1 MDTSSPTRS
10 LGPPLLGAL
19 LRMPVD
25 EIRARMLGALHA
37 KGFTDLIPA
46 HLIVLRWPGPDGL
59 RPVEIAAQSG
69 MSKQALNYLLG
80 QLEEGG
86 YLERV
91 DDPEDRRSKRV
102 RITKRAWD
110 AGRAMRA
117 EVTRIEDEFARA
129 YGEAEL
135 DEMRRVLTHLNVVLG
150 TLPPVNGDP

>member
-1 MDTSSPTRS
+1 MSTPPSTNA

-19 LRMPVD
+19 LRMPID
-25 EIRARMLGALHA
+25 EIRERMLAALHA

-102 RITKRAWD
+102 RMTKRGYD

-117 EVTRIEDEFARA
+117 AVTKIEKEFART

-135 DEMRRVLTHLNVVLG
+135 DQMRAVLTHLNVVLG
-150 TLPPVNGDP
+150 TLPAGP

>member
-1 MDTSSPTRS
+1 MDTPSSPDRV
-10 LGPPLLGAL
+10 GPPLLGAL

-25 EIRARMLGALHA
+25 EIRERMLAALHA

-80 QLEEGG
+80 QLEDGG

-91 DDPEDRRSKRV
+91 EDPEDRRSKRV
-102 RITKRAWD
+102 RVTKRGYEA
-110 AGRAMRA
+110 AKAMRA
-117 EVTRIEDEFARA
+117 AVTTIEKEFARA
-129 YGEAEL
+129 FGEAEL
-135 DEMRRVLTHLNVVLG
+135 DQMRAVLTHLNLVLG
-150 TLPPVNGDP
+150 TLPADP